1 MKTDG
6 TKEEITDLKG
16 MVEQR
21 IPIPWTGRR
30 KSEALGIKLKSEG
43 NSSVVVAFRVVKSF
57 NER

>member
-30 KSEALGIKLKSEG
+30 KSEALGIKSLVEKRGEFFGGGGLSRG
-43 NSSVVVAFRVVKSF
+43 KKLQ
-57 NER
+57 